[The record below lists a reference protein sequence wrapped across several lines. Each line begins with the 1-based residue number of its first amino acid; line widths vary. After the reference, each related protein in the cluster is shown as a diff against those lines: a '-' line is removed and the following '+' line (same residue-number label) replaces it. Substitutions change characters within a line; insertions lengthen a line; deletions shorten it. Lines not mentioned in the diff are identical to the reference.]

1 MRLLSLLLLGLSWC
15 GSCAFVAPH
24 HGRLLVGSDLDNL
37 PFAGVSSDGH
47 PIGRD
52 VEMMQ
57 MLCDRA
63 GYELCWSRMPFE
75 QLLPKVEAGRV
86 DVVCA
91 TLGITAERSQ
101 RVIFSPSYFD
111 TTIVAVVRN
120 GDRALQMLADLN
132 GKLVSGASGT
142 TSELAIRRSLPGA
155 RGVFKNKTGGSA
167 LFRLMSR
174 EIDAAVMDGPAADSL
189 VSQAAGQ
196 LRRMPEPLAVES
208 YALALPRTHTE
219 ISARLATAL
228 LAMKRSG
235 ELADLDRK
243 YGLSEN

>member
-1 MRLLSLLLLGLSWC
+1 M
-15 GSCAFVAPH
+15 
-24 HGRLLVGSDLDNL
+24 
-37 PFAGVSSDGH
+37 
-47 PIGRD
+47 
-52 VEMMQ
+52 
-57 MLCDRA
+57 
-63 GYELCWSRMPFE
+63 
-75 QLLPKVEAGRV
+75 
-86 DVVCA
+86 
-91 TLGITAERSQ
+91 
-101 RVIFSPSYFD
+101 IFSPSYFD

-208 YALALPRTHTE
+208 YALALPRTQTE
-219 ISARLATAL
+219 ISARLATAR
-228 LAMKRSG
+228 LATKRFGRQFVHGMSHARHAG
-235 ELADLDRK
+235 AWKRVGIARTNWPGSASSACATPSERQRK
-243 YGLSEN
+243 VWERLRDCDVVLERRRRAPEQLRPARREHASKANGRRWPTRGSDAQCRSQ